1 VRVFALLLILAAQA
15 HAEPPVVREAL
26 DLELDGRL
34 GEALERYRAA
44 LASEPALVQ
53 DEAVAQDLTVRV
65 LSKSAHL
72 CIDLGYGEEA
82 SDFAARLAASK
93 NPRAQQEG
101 AAIRARLLRLQGK
114 SALAPVWT
122 SAPASW
128 VKDGSAAYLPSPAD
142 ALGLTVQDSVRIQV
156 GAFKDWNNAL
166 TLIDMLREKGWAPLT
181 DVKAGPAGPLHTVY
195 VVSRQPAQDRARLA
209 AQGLLDSR

>member
-1 VRVFALLLILAAQA
+1 MRFLALLLALAGPAA
-15 HAEPPVVREAL
+15 ADPAVVRDAL

-34 GEALERYRAA
+34 GEALDRYRAA
-44 LASEPALVQ
+44 LASEPELVQ
-53 DEAVAQDLTVRV
+53 DEAAAQDLTVRV
-65 LSKSAHL
+65 LSKAAHL

-82 SDFAARLAASK
+82 SDFASRLSASK

-101 AAIRARLLRLQGK
+101 ASVRARLQRLQGK
-114 SALAPVWT
+114 TATPPSWS

-128 VKDGSAAYLPSPAD
+128 VKDGSAGYLPSPAD
-142 ALGLTVQDSVRIQV
+142 AWGLTVQDSVRIQV
-156 GAFKDWNNAL
+156 GAFKDWSNAL
-166 TLIDMLREKGWAPLT
+166 TLIDMLREKGWSPLT
-181 DVKAGPAGPLHTVY
+181 DVKAGPTGPLHTVY